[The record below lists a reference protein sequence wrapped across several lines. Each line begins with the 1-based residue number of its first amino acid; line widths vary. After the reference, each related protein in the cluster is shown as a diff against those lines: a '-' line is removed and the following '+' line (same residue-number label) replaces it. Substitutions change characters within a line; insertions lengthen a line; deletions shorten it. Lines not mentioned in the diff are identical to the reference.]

1 MNAIDI
7 ALIANIGEIIAAVMV
22 VVSLIYVSLQ
32 IRQNTQTLKV
42 TAAQSYVGMYNTI
55 TSDLTNSEL
64 AVLWHKGM
72 QDFASLEGG
81 ELVQFSAVA
90 GQLMRVFESAFSQW
104 RRGALENQLWL
115 ASERA
120 LKDSLAMPG
129 FQQWWQFRR
138 NWYSDDFQALLDGF
152 DVSQAVQPPYPDMN
166 FAKE

>member
-7 ALIANIGEIIAAVMV
+7 ALIANIGEIIAAVVV

-42 TAAQSYVGMYNTI
+42 TAAQTYVGMYNTF
-55 TSDLTNSEL
+55 TSDLTNPEL
-64 AVLWHKGM
+64 AVIWHKGM
-72 QDFASLEGG
+72 QDFASLKGG

-90 GQLMRVFESAFSQW
+90 GQLMRIFETAFSQW
-104 RRGALENQLWL
+104 RRGALEDQLWL

-120 LKDSLAMPG
+120 LIDSLAMPG

-138 NWYSDDFQALLDGF
+138 GWYSDDFRERLDGF
-152 DVSQAVQPPYPDMN
+152 DVSQSVQPPYPDMKM
-166 FAKE
+166 AKE